1 MEVLQKTKDRTTSDY
16 TAGNIYEENE
26 NINLKRE
33 MHTYVYNSIIYN
45 FTDYAKA
52 LDCVD
57 HNKLWKIL
65 QDTGILDHLACL
77 LRNLYAGQE
86 ATVRT
91 GHGTTN
97 WLQIG
102 KGVHQGCILSH
113 CLFNYRQSTSRE
125 TLGWKKHKLESRLPG
140 EISITSDMQMTPPL
154 WQKAKRN

>member
-1 MEVLQKTKDRTTSDY
+1 MRNSGLSPYHFSPYLNQEVLFFPSSSSSAFLHCHHLTLSMTPPCFGQKPSGK
-16 TAGNIYEENE
+16 
-26 NINLKRE
+26 
-33 MHTYVYNSIIYN
+33 VNSIIYN

-125 TLGWKKHKLESRLPG
+125 TLGWKKHKLRFIKGGSVLR
-140 EISITSDMQMTPPL
+140 
-154 WQKAKRN
+154 